1 MDALVRALGDR
12 ISGDVRAD
20 AGTRAA
26 YATDAS
32 NYRHVPRAVV
42 LPRDAEDMAAVVA
55 VCAEHGVPV
64 THRGAGTSIAGQA
77 CGAGVVVDGSRYLDR
92 ILDLDPDARTAR
104 VQPGVVLDDLRAA
117 AAPHGLTFGPDPS
130 THSRCTL
137 GGMIGNNSCGSH
149 SVAWGTTA
157 DNVVALDIL
166 LADGTRLEVSD
177 VDSAGPLAPGL
188 RALVDRNLAALRTGM
203 PRLSRRISGY
213 ALDAL
218 LPEHGGNL
226 ARALT
231 GTEGTC
237 ATLLAATVR
246 LVESPPVRVLAVL
259 GFTDTF
265 TAADAVPAILAH
277 RPLTAESVD
286 TALVGAYRTNRGPSP
301 VTEALPAGGAWLYC
315 EVGGATADEARARA
329 EELAGAGESALIVT
343 APAEQR
349 AFWRL
354 REEGSGITTRLPDGT
369 EAYPGWE
376 DTAVPPEK
384 LGDYLR
390 AFHGLL
396 REHGR
401 HGVYYGHFGEG
412 CIHVRLDFDLVSPD
426 GVAAFRRFGT
436 DLADLVASHGGSLS
450 GEHGDGQA
458 RAELLP
464 KMYPAEVIRAF
475 GEFKALF
482 DPENLLNPGRLVDPL
497 PLDAD
502 LRWPSASTVD
512 VPVAFRYPRDGG
524 SFAAAARRCVGV
536 GKCRNTSGGVMCPS
550 FRATRDERHSTRGRA
565 RALVEMLHG
574 EAVTDGWRSADVLGV
589 LDLCLSCKACRA
601 ECPVDVDM
609 ATYKAEFLHQ
619 HYRHRPRPA
628 AHYSMGWL
636 PVWARAAGL
645 APRATNALL
654 RRSALIKRLGGIA
667 AERALPAFAEPFT
680 RAFRRRAPRAGGR
693 RVVLWPDT
701 FTNAFDPHIGR
712 AAVAVL
718 EAAGY
723 TVELPRGP
731 VCCGLTWVSTG
742 QLGVARR
749 VMARTVRALAEPVAA
764 GVPIVGLEP
773 SCTAALRTDLP
784 ELLGGPDVEAV
795 AGGVRTLAELL
806 TAGDLDWLAG
816 RLDTDAVGQVHCHQS
831 AVLGS
836 AADRALL
843 DHVGVRAEFVEG
855 CCGLAGNFGFER
867 GHYDVSQACAEHA
880 LFPALRDAPDA
891 LVLADGFSCRT
902 QIAQGTGRA
911 AVHLAEVLHRALARN
926 SAH

>member
-1 MDALVRALGDR
+1 VDGLLRALR
-12 ISGDVRAD
+12 ERVSGDVLAD

-26 YATDAS
+26 YASDAS
-32 NYRHVPRAVV
+32 NYRHVPRVVV
-42 LPRDAEDMAAVVA
+42 LPRDVEDMAAVLA
-55 VCAEHGVPV
+55 TAAEHGVPL

-77 CGAGVVVDGSRYLDR
+77 CGAGVVVDGSRYLNR

-104 VQPGVVLDDLRAA
+104 VQPGVILDDLRAA
-117 AAPHGLTFGPDPS
+117 AGRHGLTFGPDPS
-130 THSRCTL
+130 THSRCTM

-157 DNVVALDIL
+157 DNVVALDVL
-166 LADGTRLEVSD
+166 LADGTRLQVSD
-177 VDSAGPLAPGL
+177 VDSAGSLAPGL
-188 RALVDRNLAALRTGM
+188 RGLVDRHMAALRTGM
-203 PRLSRRISGY
+203 PTLPRRISGY
-213 ALDAL
+213 PLDAL

-237 ATLLAATVR
+237 VTLLSATVR

-265 TAADAVPAILAH
+265 AAADAVPALLPYH
-277 RPLTAESVD
+277 PLTMESVD
-286 TALVGAYRTNRGPSP
+286 TAIVGAYRTYRGPSP
-301 VTEALPAGGAWLYC
+301 VVEQLPTGGAWLYC
-315 EVGGATADEARARA
+315 EVGGSTVDEARERAGQLARA
-329 EELAGAGESALIVT
+329 AGGSSLIVT
-343 APAEQR
+343 SPAEQR
-349 AFWRL
+349 VFWRL

-376 DTAVPPEK
+376 DTAVPPER

-390 AFHGLL
+390 AFAGLL

-401 HGVYYGHFGEG
+401 RGVYYGHFGEG
-412 CIHVRLDFDLVSPD
+412 CIHIRLDFDLVSPS
-426 GVAAFRRFGT
+426 GVAAFRRFGGE
-436 DLADLVASHGGSLS
+436 LADLVVAHGGSLS

-464 KMYPAEVIRAF
+464 RMYPAEVIRAF
-475 GEFKALF
+475 GEFKTLF
-482 DPENLLNPGRLVDPL
+482 DPDNLLNPGRVVDPL
-497 PLDAD
+497 PLDVD
-502 LRWPSASTVD
+502 LRWPASSTVD
-512 VPVAFRYPRDGG
+512 GPVAFRYPRDGG

-574 EAVTDGWRSADVLGV
+574 EAITDGWRSDDVLGV

-619 HYRHRPRPA
+619 HYRGRPRPA

-636 PVWARAAGL
+636 PVWARVAGL
-645 APRATNALL
+645 APGTANRLMRRATP
-654 RRSALIKRLGGIA
+654 IKRLGGIA
-667 AERALPAFAEPFT
+667 EERALPSFAPEPFT
-680 RAFRRRAPRAGGR
+680 RWFRRRPPAPSGR

-701 FTNAFDPHIGR
+701 FTNAFDPHVGR
-712 AAVAVL
+712 AAVTVL

-723 TVELPRGP
+723 AVELPRAR

-742 QLGVARR
+742 QLGMARR
-749 VMARTVRALAEPVAA
+749 VMAHTVRALAEPVAA

-773 SCTAALRTDLP
+773 SCTAAVRTDLP
-784 ELLGGPDVEAV
+784 ELLGGPDAEAV

-806 TAGDLDWLAG
+806 TAGDLDWLTG
-816 RLDTDAVGQVHCHQS
+816 RLDRDAVGQVHCHQS

-843 DHVGVRAEFVEG
+843 DHVGVRPEFVAG

-867 GHYDVSQACAEHA
+867 GHYAVSQACAEHA
-880 LFPALRDAPDA
+880 LYPALREAPDA

-902 QIAQGTGRA
+902 QIGQGTGRTA
-911 AVHLAEVLHRALARN
+911 MHLAEVLHRALRA
-926 SAH
+926 A